1 MFKPRFLRAATMF
14 LATLLIPRL
23 HAESPELPTG
33 PMQEKVTTACTECH
47 SSRIILQQRLSKGAW
62 IKEVDKMIKWGAL
75 VEASD
80 HDKFVD
86 YLSTNFPA
94 DKSPEP
100 PLRATGG
107 K

>member
-1 MFKPRFLRAATMF
+1 MSKPRFLATATAF
-14 LATLLIPRL
+14 LVILLIPRL
-23 HAESPELPTG
+23 HAESPELPAG
-33 PMQEKVTTACTECH
+33 PMREKVTSACTECH

-75 VEASD
+75 VEPSD

-100 PLRATGG
+100 PLRAAGG

>member
-1 MFKPRFLRAATMF
+1 
-14 LATLLIPRL
+14 
-23 HAESPELPTG
+23 
-33 PMQEKVTTACTECH
+33 
-47 SSRIILQQRLSKGAW
+47 
-62 IKEVDKMIKWGAL
+62 MIKWGAL

-100 PLRATGG
+100 PLRAAGG

>member
-1 MFKPRFLRAATMF
+1 MSKPRFLAAATVF
-14 LATLLIPRL
+14 LATLLITRL
-23 HAESPELPTG
+23 HAEDSAPAG
-33 PMQEKVTTACTECH
+33 PMQGKVTTACTECH
-47 SSRIILQQRLSKGAW
+47 SSRIILQQRLGKGAW
-62 IKEVDKMIKWGAL
+62 VKEVDKMIKWGAL

-100 PLRATGG
+100 PLRAAGG

>member
-1 MFKPRFLRAATMF
+1 MSKPRFLAAATVF
-14 LATLLIPRL
+14 LATLLITRL
-23 HAESPELPTG
+23 HAESPALPAG

-47 SSRIILQQRLSKGAW
+47 SSRIILQQRLGKGAW
-62 IKEVDKMIKWGAL
+62 VKEVDKMIKWGAL

-100 PLRATGG
+100 PLRAAGG